1 MKKQYTKILLIVVSV
16 LFMTGCS
23 IPVQSPFQKAH
34 SIPSTKVAGLDKKV
48 VFDAF
53 LAKVKILLADLH
65 SSRFYGTKPY
75 PKVFISY
82 AWEDERVAKGKVKN
96 KKLQERLMKL
106 QEDLECLGIETFID
120 MKYMQGNM
128 RQTMKQNLEAADFVI
143 VIGTPCFKKKA
154 LQDHLSVVPYFDPRS
169 IPQKGNHLIMV
180 ELREAYVAYYL
191 EEGEVKD
198 IITIPLAQA
207 AELLELSWIAKPNAV
222 KEATLSERTN
232 DFLEI
237 LFAKLK
243 ARPIKRVSNVQFE
256 LGIALD
262 RAQKNSKMLIPLIIK
277 GDHTESFPKVMQNN
291 FIRDFRSED
300 HYYLQMSSLSS
311 PLGILPVICPEL
323 MRNRD
328 YANLLN
334 DFKKAMKDANLE

>member
-1 MKKQYTKILLIVVSV
+1 MKKQYTKIILVIVSV
-16 LFMTGCS
+16 LFMAGCS
-23 IPVQSPFQKAH
+23 IPVQLPFQKAH
-34 SIPSTKVAGLDKKV
+34 AIPSTKVVGLDKKI
-48 VFDAF
+48 VFDEF

-65 SSRFYGTKPY
+65 TRHFYGTKPY

-96 KKLQERLMKL
+96 KKLQEQLMKL
-106 QEDLECLGIETFID
+106 QEDLEFLGIETFID

-128 RQTMKQNLEAADFVI
+128 RQTMKQNLDAADFVM
-143 VIGTPCFKKKA
+143 VIGTPSFKKKA
-154 LQDHLSVVPYFDPRS
+154 LQDRLSLVPYFDPRS
-169 IPQKGNHLIMV
+169 IPQKGNHVIMV
-180 ELREAYVAYYL
+180 ELRDAYVAYYL
-191 EEGEVKD
+191 EEGEIKD
-198 IITIPLAQA
+198 IITMPLAQA
-207 AELLELSWIAKPNAV
+207 EQLSELLWISKPNAV
-222 KEATLSERTN
+222 KEASLSEKTN
-232 DFLEI
+232 DFLEFV
-237 LFAKLK
+237 FARLK

-277 GDHTESFPKVMQNN
+277 GDHAESFPKVMQNN

-300 HYYLQMSSLSS
+300 HYYLQMSSLSN

-334 DFKKAMKDANLE
+334 DFKKAMKDASLE